1 MKMFLSVT
9 LSLIAIAFF
18 SKPSHAITGGG
29 GSDFV
34 SEYVYNFA
42 DLGGATGFVSL
53 TGNGKANP
61 LPQGAVVES
70 GYFLVEDAFLSTA
83 SSTIALGDAGSGTR
97 YKSAVQ
103 FDDAAYTEDAPIAL
117 ATGMPNLIES
127 VNEANVGITIGTD
140 NLTAGKIRVV
150 IKGHVPRGN

>member
-1 MKMFLSVT
+1 MKMFLSIT
-9 LSLIAIAFF
+9 LSLLAIAFF
-18 SKPSHAITGGG
+18 SKPSHALTGAGG
-29 GSDFV
+29 ENFV
-34 SEYVYNFA
+34 SEYVYDFA
-42 DLGGATGFVSL
+42 KLGGATGFISL

-61 LPQGAVVES
+61 LPSGAVVEE

-97 YKSAVQ
+97 YQNALQ
-103 FDDAAYTEDAPIAL
+103 FNNGGFTENAPIAL